1 MRIYIIYLAVL
12 VVYALLID
20 ARVDHVRR
28 AEETGS
34 AQPSA
39 AAPQPSENNNNNNQ
53 PQPQPASTATAVVT
67 AQTNSAGPPD
77 GGSMPQQ
84 QAGGPVNTALSPP
97 NSNGTHANA
106 TQSVPPN
113 NANPFAG
120 KPTYASFSND
130 IPPAYLTWKKPI
142 PNQTFPPLYKIGV
155 SNMSF
160 EWTVD
165 PNVLKVQ
172 PANLTVALANPQKQT
187 FTAAIVAGTAT
198 SANWDL
204 AHLQPGSPLMVG
216 YYTVWVYDQRGP
228 KAFPSPGW
236 LMPDS
241 RLVVAMYSTEA
252 YVGRTDS
259 MFCPTCYLGGGG
271 SFRESF
277 LPLITAFGVATLTSI
292 VMLVGILK

>member
-1 MRIYIIYLAVL
+1 MRLYILYFVL
-12 VVYALLID
+12 VVYVILTD
-20 ARVDHVRR
+20 ARVDYIKR
-28 AEETGS
+28 AEEPGS
-34 AQPSA
+34 AQPTA
-39 AAPQPSENNNNNNQ
+39 AAPPPQASENNN

-67 AQTNSAGPPD
+67 AQTNSGGPPA
-77 GGSMPQQ
+77 GGSLPQQ
-84 QAGGPVNTALSPP
+84 QQPGGSGPVNTALSPA
-97 NSNGTHANA
+97 SNGTQANA
-106 TQSVPPN
+106 TQSAPPN

-120 KPTYASFSND
+120 KPTFASFSND

-187 FTAAIVAGTAT
+187 FTAAIVPGTAT

-204 AHLQPGSPLMVG
+204 AHLPPGSPLMVG

-259 MFCPTCYLGGGG
+259 MFCPTCYLGAGG

-277 LPLITAFGVATLTSI
+277 LPLITAFGVAAVTSV
-292 VMLVGILK
+292 VMLIGILN

>member
-1 MRIYIIYLAVL
+1 MRLYIIYLAVIVAYVLL
-12 VVYALLID
+12 VD
-20 ARVDHVRR
+20 ATANHVKR
-28 AEETGS
+28 ADETGS
-34 AQPSA
+34 AQPSAAA

-67 AQTNSAGPPD
+67 AQTNSAGPPA

-187 FTAAIVAGTAT
+187 FTAAVVAGTAT

-252 YVGRTDS
+252 YVGRTD
-259 MFCPTCYLGGGG
+259 CKYPL
-271 SFRESF
+271 REQ
-277 LPLITAFGVATLTSI
+277 
-292 VMLVGILK
+292 

>member
-1 MRIYIIYLAVL
+1 MRF
-12 VVYALLID
+12 ALGNQQ
-20 ARVDHVRR
+20 
-28 AEETGS
+28 TS
-34 AQPSA
+34 
-39 AAPQPSENNNNNNQ
+39 APQPTENSNNNNSNNSNNSNNNSNNSNNSNNNNNNNSNQ
-53 PQPQPASTATAVVT
+53 PSATPTATAVVT
-67 AQTNSAGPPD
+67 AQTGQPV
-77 GGSMPQQ
+77 GSMPQQ
-84 QAGGPVNTALSPP
+84 QQPGQGGPVNTAMSP
-97 NSNGTHANA
+97 SNGTRANA
-106 TQSVPPN
+106 TQSAPVN

-155 SNMSF
+155 SNISF

-187 FTAAIVAGTAT
+187 YTAAIVAGTAT
-198 SANWDL
+198 SAYWDL
-204 AHLQPGSPLMVG
+204 AHLPPGSPLMVG

-252 YVGRTDS
+252 YVGRTDCKKDN
-259 MFCPTCYLGGGG
+259 FIFIYII
-271 SFRESF
+271 F
-277 LPLITAFGVATLTSI
+277 
-292 VMLVGILK
+292 

>member
-1 MRIYIIYLAVL
+1 MFDITIGTAQ
-12 VVYALLID
+12 A
-20 ARVDHVRR
+20 
-28 AEETGS
+28 S
-34 AQPSA
+34 ASQPSDA
-39 AAPQPSENNNNNNQ
+39 ESNNNQ
-53 PQPQPASTATAVVT
+53 QQAQPTPAPTATAVVT
-67 AQTNSAGPPD
+67 AQTNSAGLAV
-77 GGSMPQQ
+77 GNSQPQQ
-84 QAGGPVNTALSPP
+84 TQGGAPVNTAAAPS
-97 NSNGTHANA
+97 SNNAQQANA
-106 TQSVPPN
+106 TQSVAPN
-113 NANPFAG
+113 NDANPFVG

-155 SNMSF
+155 SNITF

-187 FTAAIVAGTAT
+187 FTATVVPGTAT

-252 YVGRTDS
+252 YVGRTDCKLVKKKLS
-259 MFCPTCYLGGGG
+259 IASVAHDVLNL
-271 SFRESF
+271 SFF
-277 LPLITAFGVATLTSI
+277 L
-292 VMLVGILK
+292 

>member
-1 MRIYIIYLAVL
+1 MRLLSITLIISLSILFVDGRK
-12 VVYALLID
+12 VYK
-20 ARVDHVRR
+20 R

-34 AQPSA
+34 VSSPSA
-39 AAPQPSENNNNNNQ
+39 QETLVSSSQ
-53 PQPQPASTATAVVT
+53 PQATSIAVAT
-67 AQTNSAGPPD
+67 AQT
-77 GGSMPQQ
+77 GS
-84 QAGGPVNTALSPP
+84 GSPVIGSTAAFSG
-97 NSNGTHANA
+97 NGTQANA
-106 TQSVPPN
+106 TQSAPVN

-155 SNMSF
+155 SNITF

-165 PNVLKVQ
+165 PKVLKVQ

-187 FTAAIVAGTAT
+187 YTAAVVPGTAT

-204 AHLQPGSPLMVG
+204 ARLPPESPLMVG

-259 MFCPTCYLGGGG
+259 MFCPTCYLGGSR
-271 SFRESF
+271 SFHESF
-277 LPLITAFGVATLTSI
+277 MPLITAVGVAVITSI
-292 VMLVGILK
+292 VILVSALK

>member
-1 MRIYIIYLAVL
+1 I
-12 VVYALLID
+12 
-20 ARVDHVRR
+20 
-28 AEETGS
+28 GS
-34 AQPSA
+34 ADPPL
-39 AAPQPSENNNNNNQ
+39 PQPSDNNNNNNNNQ
-53 PQPQPASTATAVVT
+53 PPPPPQQQQQPTPTATAVVT
-67 AQTNSAGPPD
+67 AQTNAGGPPV
-77 GGSMPQQ
+77 GNSMPPQQ
-84 QAGGPVNTALSPP
+84 QQPGGGNGPINTAVSPP
-97 NSNGTHANA
+97 GNGTHANA

-113 NANPFAG
+113 NANPFIG

-155 SNMSF
+155 SNITF

-187 FTAAIVAGTAT
+187 FTATVVPGTAT

-259 MFCPTCYLGGGG
+259 MFCPTCYLGGGS

-277 LPLITAFGVATLTSI
+277 LPLLTAVGVAIFTSA
-292 VMLVGILK
+292 VMIISILN

>member
-1 MRIYIIYLAVL
+1 M
-12 VVYALLID
+12 
-20 ARVDHVRR
+20 
-28 AEETGS
+28 
-34 AQPSA
+34 
-39 AAPQPSENNNNNNQ
+39 
-53 PQPQPASTATAVVT
+53 
-67 AQTNSAGPPD
+67 PP
-77 GGSMPQQ
+77 PQQ
-84 QAGGPVNTALSPP
+84 QPGGGPMNTAVSPP
-97 NSNGTHANA
+97 GNGTHANA

-113 NANPFAG
+113 NANPFVG

-155 SNMSF
+155 SNITF

-187 FTAAIVAGTAT
+187 FTATVVPGTAT

-259 MFCPTCYLGGGG
+259 MFCPTCYLGGGS

-277 LPLITAFGVATLTSI
+277 LPLLTAVGVAIFTSA
-292 VMLVGILK
+292 VMIISILNYFLVIFFFIERKRESYFFNDYLVDI

>member
-1 MRIYIIYLAVL
+1 MKNYIAFTLLLLFFICTKASQVKYIKRADEPVAQAS
-12 VVYALLID
+12 ALP
-20 ARVDHVRR
+20 
-28 AEETGS
+28 S
-34 AQPSA
+34 SQQQQPT
-39 AAPQPSENNNNNNQ
+39 PSG
-53 PQPQPASTATAVVT
+53 TAVIT
-67 AQTNSAGPPD
+67 ASSAMPNTASVSMSNSTQTN
-77 GGSMPQQ
+77 
-84 QAGGPVNTALSPP
+84 V
-97 NSNGTHANA
+97 
-106 TQSVPPN
+106 TQTPN

-120 KPTYASFSND
+120 KPTFASFSND

-155 SNMSF
+155 SNITF

-165 PNVLKVQ
+165 PNILKVQ

-187 FTAAIVAGTAT
+187 FTAAIVPGTAT
-198 SANWDL
+198 SAHWDL
-204 AHLQPGSPLMVG
+204 ARMPAGSPLMVG

-259 MFCPTCYLGGGG
+259 MFCPTCYLGSG
-271 SFRESF
+271 SSIRQAIG
-277 LPLITAFGVATLTSI
+277 PLLIAFGIAALTSVI
-292 VMLVGILK
+292 MLSSILT

>member
-1 MRIYIIYLAVL
+1 MLA
-12 VVYALLID
+12 D
-20 ARVDHVRR
+20 
-28 AEETGS
+28 ETVS
-34 AQPSA
+34 AQIS
-39 AAPQPSENNNNNNQ
+39 PQTSGDSNSNNNNSNNSNSN
-53 PQPQPASTATAVVT
+53 PQPQPTPTATAIVT
-67 AQTNSAGPPD
+67 AQTNTSGPPV
-77 GGSMPQQ
+77 GNGQQ
-84 QAGGPVNTALSPP
+84 PGVGNPPMNTALSPP
-97 NSNGTHANA
+97 SNGTHANA
-106 TQSVPPN
+106 TQSVAPN
-113 NANPFAG
+113 NANPFVG

-155 SNMSF
+155 SNITF

-187 FTAAIVAGTAT
+187 FTATVVPGTAT

-204 AHLQPGSPLMVG
+204 AHLQPGLPLMVG

-252 YVGRTDS
+252 YVGRTD
-259 MFCPTCYLGGGG
+259 C
-271 SFRESF
+271 
-277 LPLITAFGVATLTSI
+277 
-292 VMLVGILK
+292 K

>member
-1 MRIYIIYLAVL
+1 MNTASG
-12 VVYALLID
+12 
-20 ARVDHVRR
+20 
-28 AEETGS
+28 GS
-34 AQPSA
+34 APS
-39 AAPQPSENNNNNNQ
+39 QSGGGGGG
-53 PQPQPASTATAVVT
+53 VT
-67 AQTNSAGPPD
+67 PGGNSPP
-77 GGSMPQQ
+77 
-84 QAGGPVNTALSPP
+84 PVHTALSPG
-97 NSNGTHANA
+97 NNNQNGTHANA
-106 TQSVPPN
+106 TQSAQPNN

-155 SNMSF
+155 SNISF

-187 FTAAIVAGTAT
+187 FTAAIVPGTAT

-204 AHLQPGSPLMVG
+204 AHLPPGSPLMVG

-252 YVGRTDS
+252 YVGRTDCKFFFFFFFLENCLFVYS
-259 MFCPTCYLGGGG
+259 FCL
-271 SFRESF
+271 
-277 LPLITAFGVATLTSI
+277 LKQSI
-292 VMLVGILK
+292 Y

>member
-1 MRIYIIYLAVL
+1 MRLYIIYLALL

-20 ARVDHVRR
+20 AKVDYVKR

-67 AQTNSAGPPD
+67 AQTNSGGPPA

-84 QAGGPVNTALSPP
+84 QGGGPVNTALSPP

-277 LPLITAFGVATLTSI
+277 LPLITALGVAALTSV

>member
-1 MRIYIIYLAVL
+1 M
-12 VVYALLID
+12 
-20 ARVDHVRR
+20 
-28 AEETGS
+28 G
-34 AQPSA
+34 
-39 AAPQPSENNNNNNQ
+39 
-53 PQPQPASTATAVVT
+53 
-67 AQTNSAGPPD
+67 GPPA
-77 GGSMPQQ
+77 GGNISQQ
-84 QAGGPVNTALSPP
+84 QPGGNGPVNTALSPP
-97 NSNGTHANA
+97 TNGTHANA
-106 TQSVPPN
+106 TQSIPPN
-113 NANPFAG
+113 NANPFVG

-252 YVGRTDS
+252 YVGRTD
-259 MFCPTCYLGGGG
+259 C
-271 SFRESF
+271 
-277 LPLITAFGVATLTSI
+277 
-292 VMLVGILK
+292 K

>member
-1 MRIYIIYLAVL
+1 MHIYS
-12 VVYALLID
+12 VYILSLLLLLTD
-20 ARVDHVRR
+20 AHIKR
-28 AEETGS
+28 ADEIAS
-34 AQPSA
+34 PPST
-39 AAPQPSENNNNNNQ
+39 PQSIQTLPEPS
-53 PQPQPASTATAVVT
+53 PTVIATAVVT
-67 AQTNSAGPPD
+67 NSPSEMSMNDTKPAQPT
-77 GGSMPQQ
+77 
-84 QAGGPVNTALSPP
+84 PVDND
-97 NSNGTHANA
+97 
-106 TQSVPPN
+106 
-113 NANPFAG
+113 NPFVG

-155 SNMSF
+155 SNISF

-165 PNVLKVQ
+165 PAVLKVQ
-172 PANLTVALANPQKQT
+172 PANITVALANPQKQT

-198 SANWDL
+198 SAHWDL
-204 AHLQPGSPLMVG
+204 AHVHPASPLMVG

-259 MFCPTCYLGGGG
+259 MFCPTCFLGTGQ
-271 SFRESF
+271 SFHESVVPF
-277 LPLITAFGVATLTSI
+277 MIAFCIALVTSG
-292 VMLVGILK
+292 VMLVSILN